1 MSEIEEGV
9 VGRTAGEEAS
19 AIGAPS
25 APNIRSHIA
34 ERNAE
39 IIALYVRVCRDG
51 NFKLDAITAA
61 HLVGR
66 MMRTTPLSVWLALG
80 SMDAMERIANGT
92 HPAVRSEATI
102 TGASQASGTNQK
114 APPHDP
120 TSLS

>member
-1 MSEIEEGV
+1 M
-9 VGRTAGEEAS
+9 TPTDPGEKDMMVSQELHQPS
-19 AIGAPS
+19 VIGAPS

-80 SMDAMERIANGT
+80 SLDAMERIANGT

-102 TGASQASGTNQK
+102 TDGDAVPRSDSEAKG
-114 APPHDP
+114 
-120 TSLS
+120 